1 MKTCLIDY
9 TTWLLC
15 SGNAQSR
22 VDFGVAP
29 SPVRG
34 RNLDVYWDWATAKV
48 EAHSCRE
55 VMTCVSEVVFGHWPQ
70 QDPFGMCQGC
80 GGACCVLWQRLK
92 STGTDGGFEKGAAV
106 GCGGLSPYSVRYLSA
121 LALMRVARDACS
133 A

>member
-1 MKTCLIDY
+1 MPNRLYDMVVVFWQCAVEGGFWSCSVTCQG
-9 TTWLLC
+9 
-15 SGNAQSR
+15 SQ
-22 VDFGVAP
+22 P
-29 SPVRG
+29 G
-34 RNLDVYWDWATAKV
+34 RILDRATAKV

-106 GCGGLSPYSVRYLSA
+106 GGGGLSPYSVRYLSA